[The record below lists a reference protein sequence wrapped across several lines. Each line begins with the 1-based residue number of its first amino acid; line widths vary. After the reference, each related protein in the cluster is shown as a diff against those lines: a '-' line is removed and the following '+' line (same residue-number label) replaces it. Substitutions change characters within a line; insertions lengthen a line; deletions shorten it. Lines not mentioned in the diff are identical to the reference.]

1 MLKKYTGE
9 WSFEQAAHLLRRTT
23 FGATFKEIN
32 DTIEQGMEAT
42 VRQLVRTR
50 SMPDL
55 PVNYDYEDD
64 PNVPIN
70 SQWTRAPHI
79 DFRSN
84 NARRRSLYGWTLM
97 QMSHDR
103 MSIREKMV
111 LFWQSHFVIET
122 DIVRDAKFLY
132 QYVSLFRSQA
142 LGNFKSLVEHV
153 TISPSMLRYLN
164 GRDNTESAPNE
175 NYARELLELFTLG
188 KGELAGPG
196 DYTTFTED
204 DVIAMAKVLT
214 GWRDR
219 YYYRKEIES
228 TPESFFRFNQHDRS
242 GKQLSHRFDNQVIAN
257 NNADEYKDLIAIIFK
272 HPQASRFICRRLYRW
287 FVHFDITDQ
296 IEREVIEPM
305 ATILRENDFKIKP
318 VIENLLQSEHFYQ
331 QNNIGAM
338 VKSPVDFVMFSLNQ
352 LEISF
357 PENNLYRKYQLRF
370 KLYQEMEDMQMEI
383 FNPPNVA
390 GWKAY
395 YQKPLYYQSWI
406 SSATL
411 PLRMNYTNKL
421 AQQGLRFAGY
431 DIKVDA
437 LKFVEKLSDP
447 YDPNILVSDLAKL
460 LFPHP
465 ISDEQKDTLKEI
477 LIPGLPDFEWTV
489 EYGNYRND
497 PSDEN
502 LKASV
507 EQKLRDLLQRMM
519 SMPEYYLQ

>member
-1 MLKKYTGE
+1 MLKKYTGQ
-9 WSFEQAAHLLRRTT
+9 WSFEQAAHLLRRST

-32 DTIEQGMEAT
+32 DAVAQGMEAT
-42 VRQLVRTR
+42 VRQLVRTK
-50 SMPDL
+50 SLPNA
-55 PVNYDYEDD
+55 PVNYYYEED

-70 SQWTRAPHI
+70 SKWTNAPHI
-79 DFRSN
+79 DSSSN
-84 NARRRSLYGWTLM
+84 NARRRSLYGWTLVQMM
-97 QMSHDR
+97 QDR
-103 MSIREKMV
+103 MSIREKMT

-122 DIVRDAKFLY
+122 NVVLDAKFLY
-132 QYVSLFRSQA
+132 QYVSTFRSQA
-142 LGNFKSLVEHV
+142 LGNFKSLVEQV
-153 TISPSMLRYLN
+153 TVAPAMLRYLN

-219 YYYRKEIES
+219 YYFRKEIE
-228 TPESFFRFNQHDRS
+228 TIPEPFFRVHEHDR
-242 GKQLSHRFDNQVIAN
+242 GRKQLSHRFDSKVIGN
-257 NNADEYKDLIAIIFK
+257 NNADEYKDLIEIIFQ
-272 HPQASRFICRRLYRW
+272 HPEASRFICRRLYRW
-287 FVHFDITDQ
+287 FVHFEITDQ
-296 IEREVIEPM
+296 IEQEVIEPM
-305 ATILRENDFKIKP
+305 SAILRENDFKIKP
-318 VIENLLQSEHFYQ
+318 VIEALLRSAHFYERD
-331 QNNIGAM
+331 NIGAI
-338 VKSPVDFVMFSLNQ
+338 VKSPVDFVLSVLNQ
-352 LEISF
+352 FEVPF

-370 KLYQEMEDMQMEI
+370 KLYQEMSNMQMEI

-395 YQKPLYYQSWI
+395 YQQPQFYQTWI

-411 PLRMNYTNKL
+411 PLRMTFTNKL
-421 AQQGLRFAGY
+421 AGRGLRFAGY
-431 DIKVDA
+431 DIKIDA
-437 LKFVEKLSDP
+437 LKFIEQLSDP
-447 YDPNILVSDLAKL
+447 FDPNTLILDLTKL

-465 ISDEQKDTLKEI
+465 ISDEQKNILKEI

-489 EYGNYRND
+489 EYGNYTSN

-507 EQKLRDLLQRMM
+507 EQKLQNLLQRMM

>member
-1 MLKKYTGE
+1 MLVKYTGE

-23 FGATFKEIN
+23 FGANFKEIN
-32 DTIEQGMEAT
+32 DVVAQGLEETIK
-42 VRQLVRTR
+42 QLVRNNPL
-50 SMPDL
+50 PDP

-70 SQWTRAPHI
+70 SEWTNAPHI
-79 DFRSN
+79 DSMTN

-97 QMSHDR
+97 QMMHDR
-103 MSIREKMV
+103 MSIREKMT

-122 DIVRDAKFLY
+122 NIVKDAKFLY
-132 QYVSLFRSQA
+132 QYASTFRSQA
-142 LGNFKSLVEHV
+142 LGNFKKLVEQV
-153 TISPSMLRYLN
+153 TISPAMLRYLN

-188 KGELAGPG
+188 KGELAAPG

-219 YYYRKEIES
+219 YYYRREIE
-228 TPESFFRFNQHDRS
+228 TVPDSFFRFAQHDKS
-242 GKQLSHRFDNQVIAN
+242 NKQLSHRFDSSVIEN
-257 NNADEYKDLIAIIFK
+257 NDDNEYKDLIDIIFQ
-272 HPQASRFICRRLYRW
+272 HSEASRFICRRLYRW
-287 FVHFDITDQ
+287 FVHFDISDK
-296 IEREVIEPM
+296 IENEVIEPM
-305 ATILRENDFKIKP
+305 AAILRENDFNVQP
-318 VIENLLQSEHFYQ
+318 VIEALLRSAHFYEKD
-331 QNNIGAM
+331 NIGAM
-338 VKSPVDFVMFSLNQ
+338 IKSPVDFVLFSLNQ
-352 LEISF
+352 FQVPF

-370 KLYQEMEDMQMEI
+370 KLYQEMQDMQMEI

-411 PLRMNYTNKL
+411 PIRMNFTNAL
-421 AQQGLRFAGY
+421 ANNGLRFAGY
-431 DIKVDA
+431 DIKIES
-437 LKFVEKLSDP
+437 LKFVENLSDP
-447 YDPNILVSDLAKL
+447 YDPNTLISDLVKL
-460 LFPHP
+460 LFPYP
-465 ISDEQKDTLKEI
+465 ISDVQEDALKEI

-489 EYGNYRND
+489 EYGNYISN

-507 EQKLRDLLQRMM
+507 EQKLQNLLQRMM